1 MTQRE
6 SACDMTFFLDTN
18 ICIYAL
24 KGQFPGIARKLRQTP
39 PASIKI
45 PSIVKGELL
54 FGALKSSQG
63 ERTLDVLERFLLP
76 FEVVGLGDDA
86 AASYSEI
93 RFDLERRGQ
102 PVGPNDLVV
111 AATVLAERG
120 TLVTHN
126 VREFQ
131 RIRHLVVEDWTK

>member
-1 MTQRE
+1 M
-6 SACDMTFFLDTN
+6 AFFLDAN

-24 KGQFPGIARKLRQTP
+24 KGRFPGIERRLRQTH

-54 FGALKSSQG
+54 FGARKRGQCR
-63 ERTLDVLERFLLP
+63 RTLEVLERFLLP
-76 FEVVGLGDDA
+76 FEIVGFGDVA
-86 AASYSEI
+86 AVSYSEI
-93 RFDLERRGQ
+93 RFDLERRGK

-111 AATVLAERG
+111 AATVLAEGG

-126 VREFQ
+126 VREFG
-131 RIRHLVVEDWTK
+131 RIRHLNVEDWTT